1 MVIWIDAKNSSLYKG
16 GISSWLNSII
26 SRLDHVK
33 TSNIRIVMPKLEIP
47 ESLNPY
53 AFENLYLPWFDK
65 LPRKINHIIYD
76 SITFRFFAWLKN
88 PQIVFSPYYDVIMP
102 KKVFSIISIHDLCF
116 LEVPEL
122 YPYLQRKYYV
132 RAMKTNLSRASLI
145 VTVSQNSKNQMANL
159 LNVPSS
165 KVIVIKNRISEEFVN
180 YKVSSEDI
188 SEFRSNF
195 ESDSKLLLYSGGFE
209 NRKNID
215 NLFLALENL
224 ILSGVKCTLI
234 VTGEV
239 AHKWK
244 KQIERSAIVKSSVK
258 LLGFIS
264 NSNLKIAYK
273 SVDVVVYPSRSEGFG
288 RSCIEA
294 MYTNTPLACSDIPV
308 FREVAA
314 GYPKYFNP
322 LDPLDISEKIKL
334 SMNQNCDGSQVLNK
348 YLNEPDGFL
357 ALQEILQDD

>member
-1 MVIWIDAKNSSLYKG
+1 MVVWIDAKNSSLYKG
-16 GISSWLNSII
+16 GISSWLNSIL

-33 TSNIRIVMPKLEIP
+33 TSKIRIITPKLEASH
-47 ESLNPY
+47 SLNSY
-53 AFENLYLPWFDK
+53 AIENLYLPWFDK

-102 KKVFSIISIHDLCF
+102 KNAFSIISIHDLCF

-122 YPYLQRKYYV
+122 YPYLQRKYFLI
-132 RAMKTNLSRASLI
+132 AMKTNLRRASLI
-145 VTVSQNSKNQMANL
+145 ITVSQNSKNQMANL
-159 LNVPSS
+159 LNIPSS

-180 YKVSSEDI
+180 YTVSSEDI

-234 VTGEV
+234 ITGEV
-239 AHKWK
+239 ANKWK
-244 KQIERSAIVKSSVK
+244 RQIERSAILKSSV
-258 LLGFIS
+258 
-264 NSNLKIAYK
+264 
-273 SVDVVVYPSRSEGFG
+273 
-288 RSCIEA
+288 
-294 MYTNTPLACSDIPV
+294 
-308 FREVAA
+308 
-314 GYPKYFNP
+314 
-322 LDPLDISEKIKL
+322 
-334 SMNQNCDGSQVLNK
+334 
-348 YLNEPDGFL
+348 
-357 ALQEILQDD
+357 